1 MQINLSFNSVEE
13 LDAFV
18 CRHYGRIGL
27 EWGAKES
34 IKAAVA
40 VKETPKKE
48 TKTEKKEE
56 PVKAPK
62 GVDTEVPEAF
72 KGIADEPKAE
82 EPKAEAPAPA
92 KPALSADASEMK
104 IFLSGISK
112 SGKREEVKALLQSYG
127 VEKFAEFAAKYP
139 DKLDELRAKA
149 EAL

>member
-18 CRHYGRIGL
+18 CQHYGRIGL

-72 KGIADEPKAE
+72 KDR
-82 EPKAEAPAPA
+82 
-92 KPALSADASEMK
+92 
-104 IFLSGISK
+104 K
-112 SGKREEVKALLQSYG
+112 SV
-127 VEKFAEFAAKYP
+127 V
-139 DKLDELRAKA
+139 
-149 EAL
+149 